1 MDSSG
6 WASKAQE
13 KTGSVENGRLR
24 DVRDVARTQHPAAS
38 TRLDVALEQPHA
50 RDFPRVSKIC
60 DLSSRFLKRKIP
72 CL

>member
-24 DVRDVARTQHPAAS
+24 DVRDVARTQHQAAS
-38 TRLDVALEQPHA
+38 TRLDVALKQRTRATFPA
-50 RDFPRVSKIC
+50 YRKFAIFRRDS
-60 DLSSRFLKRKIP
+60 
-72 CL
+72 